1 MKILIVDDMP
11 VYARIIGNVLKRIPG
26 VEVVG
31 TASDGLQALTKI
43 SELKPD
49 LITLD
54 IEMPKFDGLEVLHEI
69 NQRGI
74 KTGVIVISGL
84 TASSAELTTQALQLG
99 AFDFVLKP
107 TGTGGMAANSA
118 KLLGCLEPRIRAFA
132 GARNI
137 ILPNSPKPMQ
147 ANMATRA
154 ATSQHADLVV
164 IACSTG
170 GPAALRTLLSQLP
183 RAHSAPIVIAQHMPP
198 QFTQSLAR
206 NLNDQCPMY
215 VVEAANGMQV
225 EPNTVYVA
233 PGGLQTRIVAKGRQT
248 YLETSDQNVA
258 SGLRPSADFL
268 FHSAVEAYGRNLLG
282 VVLTGM
288 GDDGRR
294 GSEEIVAA
302 GGTVFAQ
309 EAQSCV
315 VYGMPRAVVE
325 ANLAHQILTLDAM
338 AKAIFNQCNKPSL
351 VS

>member
-1 MKILIVDDMP
+1 M
-11 VYARIIGNVLKRIPG
+11 
-26 VEVVG
+26 
-31 TASDGLQALTKI
+31 AS
-43 SELKPD
+43 
-49 LITLD
+49 
-54 IEMPKFDGLEVLHEI
+54 
-69 NQRGI
+69 

-107 TGTGGMAANSA
+107 TGSGGMAANSA
-118 KLLGCLEPRIRAFA
+118 KLLEYLEPRIRAFA

-137 ILPNSPKPMQ
+137 VLPNSPKPVQ
-147 ANMATRA
+147 ARMATRA
-154 ATSQHADLVV
+154 ASLQHASLVV

-170 GPAALRTLLSQLP
+170 GPAALRTLLSKLP
-183 RAHSAPIVIAQHMPP
+183 RAHSTPIVIAQHMPP
-198 QFTQSLAR
+198 QFTQSLAK

-233 PGGLQTRIVAKGRQT
+233 PGGLQTRIVSKGRQA

-268 FHSAVEAYGRNLLG
+268 FHSAVEVYGKDLLG

-288 GDDGRR
+288 GDDGRQ

-309 EAQSCV
+309 EARSCV
-315 VYGMPRAVVE
+315 VYGMPRAVVD
-325 ANLAHQILTLDAM
+325 ANLAHQILTLDEM